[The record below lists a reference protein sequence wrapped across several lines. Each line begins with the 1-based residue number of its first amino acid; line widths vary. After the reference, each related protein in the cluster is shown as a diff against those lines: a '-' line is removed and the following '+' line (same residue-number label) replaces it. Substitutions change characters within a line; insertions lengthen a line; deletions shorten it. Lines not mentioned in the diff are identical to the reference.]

1 MMNNNNLDYKYGI
14 FARISRS
21 YDGPNSKYWTNR
33 QVKLWMDMNDVAY
46 KQTDK
51 RVDLIERIKE
61 AGYK

>member
-1 MMNNNNLDYKYGI
+1 MMSNDNLDYKYGI

-33 QVKLWMDMNDVAY
+33 QVKMWMDMNDVAY

-51 RVDLIERIKE
+51 TV
-61 AGYK
+61 Y